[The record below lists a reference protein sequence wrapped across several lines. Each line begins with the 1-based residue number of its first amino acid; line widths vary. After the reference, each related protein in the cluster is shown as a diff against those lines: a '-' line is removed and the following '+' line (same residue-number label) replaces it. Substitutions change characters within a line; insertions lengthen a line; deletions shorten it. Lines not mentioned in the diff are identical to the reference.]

1 MEQPLEYIFAMKKIK
16 LACIIDDDTIYVY
29 GVKKLMKIVDFCEN
43 TLVFKNGKEAIK
55 YLKPVIEQGE
65 GIPDVILL
73 DINMPVMDGWQF
85 LDEFVKIKPKTK
97 EITIYMVSS
106 SVDPEDVNKVKDY
119 ADVSDY
125 IIKPITEEALISL
138 IDKNP

>member
-1 MEQPLEYIFAMKKIK
+1 MKKIK